1 MSGKPEPSDFDPAP
15 KDDPSLED
23 AFGGAS
29 LKPAAGA
36 AARIP
41 SRCRVHFLP
50 DAKATDR
57 GIVYRRGEERF
68 LLVWGRIQ
76 AAFAADVGEPEGVRT
91 VVFDVAVEMRGDECV
106 LCRFDVDPGDE
117 AQALARAI
125 EVGVGRELCSA
136 SLRALA
142 REGLP
147 SRHYVDLDTL
157 TEATLEAIRF
167 RAGADPAC

>member
-1 MSGKPEPSDFDPAP
+1 MAAKPSSIDPDPAW
-15 KDDPSLED
+15 KDDPVLED
-23 AFGGAS
+23 AF
-29 LKPAAGA
+29 AGA
-36 AARIP
+36 ALGRRAPQGTEPRVP
-41 SRCRVHFLP
+41 SRCRVHLLP

-57 GIVYRRGEERF
+57 GLVYRRGEERF
-68 LLVWGRIQ
+68 LLAWARVQ
-76 AAFAADVGEPEGVRT
+76 AAFAAEVGEPEGVRT
-91 VVFDVAVEMRGDECV
+91 VVFDVAVETRGDECV

-125 EVGVGRELCSA
+125 ELGVGRDAASA

-147 SRHYVDLDTL
+147 SRRYTDLETL

-167 RAGADPAC
+167 RA